1 MHRQRISSAFLL
13 ALLLLAPPAQ
23 GADLEETVAAE
34 PGGRLVVEL
43 GLGIG
48 LREDRGALEVI
59 GHDEPVVAVETETT
73 GWGADAVE
81 FTLERDDTGVRLA
94 ARVEGAT
101 SWLFGGPRVEVRIR
115 VPRPYDLDLRT
126 TAGPVRVQGTQG
138 NLRIRSDDG
147 DVELREVSGE
157 IKVRVLTGSVE
168 AADVSGAL
176 EVKTADGELE
186 IAGVDGE
193 LRARTTL
200 GDIDIERVTGA
211 VAARAAEGD
220 VDLRGVEG
228 PIEVRT
234 GSGAIRAGFRGNPRG
249 AIETVDGG
257 IDVSFPTA
265 AAADLDARGAT
276 LELGAGVAFEGEH
289 ASGQA
294 VGALGGGGD
303 PLWLRATTG
312 RIRLSRR

>member
-1 MHRQRISSAFLL
+1 MQRHAPAL
-13 ALLLLAPPAQ
+13 AALFTLVLGLPAAA
-23 GADLEETVAAE
+23 ADLAE
-34 PGGRLVVEL
+34 VLPVEADGRLVVEM

-59 GHDEPVVAVETETT
+59 GHDEPVVSIETETT
-73 GWGADAVE
+73 GWGADAVV
-81 FTLERDDTGVRLA
+81 FSLERDDAGVRFS

-115 VPRPYDLDLRT
+115 VPRPYALDLRT
-126 TAGPVRVQGTQG
+126 TAGPVRVEKTRGA
-138 NLRIRSDDG
+138 LRIRSDDG
-147 DVELREVSGE
+147 NVELREVSGQ
-157 IKVRVLTGSVE
+157 IKVRVLSGSVE
-168 AADVSGAL
+168 ASDISGDL
-176 EVKTADGELE
+176 EVKTAEGSLE
-186 IAGVDGE
+186 IAGVEGE

-211 VAARAAEGD
+211 VAARAAVGD
-220 VDLRGVEG
+220 IDLRAVES

-234 GSGAIRAGFRGNPRG
+234 GHGTIRARFLGNPRG
-249 AIETVDGG
+249 ALETVDGA

-265 AAADLDARGAT
+265 ATADLDARGAA
-276 LELGAGVAFEGEH
+276 LELGAGVDFDGEQGD
-289 ASGQA
+289 GQA
-294 VGALGGGGD
+294 VGALGGGGA